1 VAVEQIAMAHYRR
14 QVALARRIA
23 DRLTRLWSAVDP
35 NAIPAS
41 WLAMIPQAFAEVA
54 AGQLAAAMSADA
66 YLADLL
72 GEYDLPASDAGRVNA
87 GRLSGVASDGRALE
101 GLLFEPAI
109 NTLSV
114 IGQGASPV
122 RALVAGRMNLD
133 MIVRTQIAD
142 AGRVADGVA
151 LTAHRNLP
159 GYVRLLNPPS
169 CARCVILAGKRYRW
183 NTGFQRHPRC
193 DCRHVPSPEDA
204 ADDIRTDPRLYFDSL
219 SRAEQDRVFTLAGA
233 QAIRDGADIAG
244 GQRAARCRRPVCRSW
259 PADGGREGHVAFWPL
274 AGAPGAAA
282 GIRPGSVR
290 HHRGHYDPG
299 TRRRSSGGAAD
310 RAEDER
316 FAVPGSSGA
325 TADAGIDLPRS
336 PEGRPRRGD
345 PPAAVARVPHLTT
358 PGFGR

>member
-1 VAVEQIAMAHYRR
+1 VAVEQIATAHYRR

-72 GEYDLPASDAGRVNA
+72 DEYDLPASDAGRVNA
-87 GRLSGVASDGRALE
+87 RSLSGVASDGRALE

-109 NTLSV
+109 NTLSM

-122 RALVAGRMNLD
+122 RAFVAGRMNLD

-193 DCRHVPSPEDA
+193 DCRHVPSPEDV
-204 ADDIRTDPRLYFDSL
+204 ADDVRTDPRSYFDSL
-219 SRAEQDRVFTLAGA
+219 GRAEQDRVFTLAGA
-233 QAIRDGADIAG
+233 QAIRDGADMSQVVNARRGAAG
-244 GQRAARCRRPVCRSW
+244 LS
-259 PADGGREGHVAFWPL
+259 
-274 AGAPGAAA
+274 AAA
-282 GIRPGSVR
+282 GRLTAAEKDMLRSGRSQGR
-290 HHRGHYDPG
+290 LE
-299 TRRRSSGGAAD
+299 RRRVFGRDLFVTTEGTTTRGLAGVRLGARQTGRKTSGS
-310 RAEDER
+310 RYR
-316 FAVPGSSGA
+316 
-325 TADAGIDLPRS
+325 
-336 PEGRPRRGD
+336 
-345 PPAAVARVPHLTT
+345 VARAPRLMPESIYEIAGSDRDEAIRLLQLHGYLI
-358 PGFGR
+358 